1 MVIID
6 QETCIGCG
14 KCAADCPAWNIKI
27 EEKAAIKADCIQCG
41 HCVAVCPAGAVSIPE
56 YDMEDIEEY
65 QEEGFRLQPE
75 QVLHSIK
82 YRRSVRE
89 YQPKEVSR
97 SDLELLVQ
105 AGRYTA
111 TAKNSQS
118 NGFVFVQKELEQ
130 LKEQVWEFIDQ
141 TEQKQGRSAPKELLP
156 YFSFNRRRKADP
168 SDDYLFRNAPVVLFV
183 TSDYLLDAGL
193 AAQNIETMAVSM
205 GLGVLY
211 NGYLARITDAN
222 EKLKQWLGIQDKTIR
237 ACMLLGYP
245 VRHYIRTAPRKAPD
259 VIWK

>member
-82 YRRSVRE
+82 KRRSVRE
-89 YQPKEVSR
+89 Y
-97 SDLELLVQ
+97 
-105 AGRYTA
+105 
-111 TAKNSQS
+111 
-118 NGFVFVQKELEQ
+118 
-130 LKEQVWEFIDQ
+130 
-141 TEQKQGRSAPKELLP
+141 
-156 YFSFNRRRKADP
+156 
-168 SDDYLFRNAPVVLFV
+168 
-183 TSDYLLDAGL
+183 
-193 AAQNIETMAVSM
+193 
-205 GLGVLY
+205 
-211 NGYLARITDAN
+211 
-222 EKLKQWLGIQDKTIR
+222 
-237 ACMLLGYP
+237 
-245 VRHYIRTAPRKAPD
+245 
-259 VIWK
+259 